1 MTVSPPLTLLLLSSL
16 SLSASYLSSVSFSF
30 LRYLPTPGCLFF
42 KPKPITIMST
52 QTPHVPTPKGARS
65 INNTANNNNN
75 QRRPSKK
82 MTTPHPQHPAML
94 STPPSSPP
102 RNMSPA
108 GIMTD
113 SSVNVHSKKKPPRSG
128 KKPQPRNTNGVSPAP
143 TQNGHQ
149 NSHRHTNSQ
158 SSVATPQAKDNAAA
172 YAGPTFHAS
181 PAPSALP
188 IPSFFSKSFPESDLA
203 PTLETDSDSA
213 EMEPDLETTPSK
225 PRSARPHTVAT
236 TQAAQAT
243 PLDFLF
249 KAAVQARTANTMN
262 SPEAAP
268 RAHSPQT
275 DSQKLQALN
284 KHTPGGMFPMDLESE
299 RARASPI
306 GPSFAPSFQ
315 DRLNAFRSSS
325 SPSQSPS
332 PAPATTAE
340 DQNRMKTEQLKYMLL
355 NPRPQERPSS
365 STSPPG
371 QAQLGHYGSPH
382 APRPNINATVPHHA
396 TPTRTSSGPP
406 AGLSHGYSPAGPPQP
421 GHLDHN
427 KHRNIAGH
435 PSYPYIHA
443 NGSQPLR
450 NTKSPLRREV
460 SGNNGYG
467 NGYYSNG
474 YPSGHSSPAPYGPYG
489 NNHHAATAPA
499 PVPQQSGFVSPQPQ
513 YTQAAFALPTNS
525 PSPSTSRPV
534 DTKKMEDDLRRIL
547 KLDAAQAAGPGLPSS
562 GMQRSFA

>member
-1 MTVSPPLTLLLLSSL
+1 
-16 SLSASYLSSVSFSF
+16 
-30 LRYLPTPGCLFF
+30 
-42 KPKPITIMST
+42 MST
-52 QTPHVPTPKGARS
+52 QTPHDPTPKGARNN
-65 INNTANNNNN
+65 NNTANTNNH
-75 QRRPSKK
+75 RKPSKK
-82 MTTPHPQHPAML
+82 MTTPHTQHPAML

-128 KKPQPRNTNGVSPAP
+128 KKPQPRNANGVSPAP
-143 TQNGHQ
+143 IQNGHQ
-149 NSHRHTNSQ
+149 NGHRHTNSQ
-158 SSVATPQAKDNAAA
+158 PSVATPQAKDNAAA

-236 TQAAQAT
+236 TQEAQPT

-262 SPEAAP
+262 SPEPAP
-268 RAHSPQT
+268 RVHSPQT
-275 DSQKLQALN
+275 DSQKLQALS

-332 PAPATTAE
+332 PAPAITTQE
-340 DQNRMKTEQLKYMLL
+340 QNRMKTEQLKYMLL
-355 NPRPQERPSS
+355 NPRPQEPPSS
-365 STSPPG
+365 SSSPPA
-371 QAQLGHYGSPH
+371 QAQLGNYGGH
-382 APRPNINATVPHHA
+382 ATRPNINATVPHYA
-396 TPTRTSSGPP
+396 TPVRTSSGPP
-406 AGLSHGYSPAGPPQP
+406 AVLSHGYSPAGPPQP
-421 GHLDHN
+421 GHTN
-427 KHRNIAGH
+427 NNNNHRNIAGH
-435 PSYPYIHA
+435 PSYPYTHA

-450 NTKSPLRREV
+450 NANSPLRREV
-460 SGNNGYG
+460 SGSNGYS
-467 NGYYSNG
+467 NGYENGHYSNG
-474 YPSGHSSPAPYGPYG
+474 YPSGHSSPAPYG
-489 NNHHAATAPA
+489 NNHYAATAPA
-499 PVPQQSGFVSPQPQ
+499 PIPQRSGFVSPQPQ

-547 KLDAAQAAGPGLPSS
+547 KLDAAQAPGPGLPSS

>member
-1 MTVSPPLTLLLLSSL
+1 
-16 SLSASYLSSVSFSF
+16 
-30 LRYLPTPGCLFF
+30 
-42 KPKPITIMST
+42 MST
-52 QTPHVPTPKGARS
+52 HTPNVPTSKGARNN
-65 INNTANNNNN
+65 NNTANNNTNN
-75 QRRPSKK
+75 HRKPSKK

-108 GIMTD
+108 GIVTD
-113 SSVNVHSKKKPPRSG
+113 SSVSVHSKKKPPRSG
-128 KKPQPRNTNGVSPAP
+128 KKPQPRNVNGVSPAP
-143 TQNGHQ
+143 TQNGH
-149 NSHRHTNSQ
+149 RHTNSQ
-158 SSVATPQAKDNAAA
+158 PSVATPQAKDIATA

-213 EMEPDLETTPSK
+213 EMEPDLDTTPSK
-225 PRSARPHTVAT
+225 PRSARPHTLAT
-236 TQAAQAT
+236 TQAAQPT

-249 KAAVQARTANTMN
+249 KAAVQARTAKTMN

-268 RAHSPQT
+268 RVHSPQT
-275 DSQKLQALN
+275 DPRKVQAN
-284 KHTPGGMFPMDLESE
+284 RHTPGGMFPMDLESE

-315 DRLNAFRSSS
+315 DRLNAFRASS

-332 PAPATTAE
+332 PALATTAE

-355 NPRPQERPSS
+355 NPRPQEPPSS
-365 STSPPG
+365 STTPSA
-371 QAQLGHYGSPH
+371 QAQLGHYGAQAS
-382 APRPNINATVPHHA
+382 RPNINATVPHYA
-396 TPTRTSSGPP
+396 TPMRTSSGSP
-406 AGLSHGYSPAGPPQP
+406 AVLSHGYSPVGPPQP
-421 GHLDHN
+421 EHIDHSN
-427 KHRNIAGH
+427 HHKIAGH
-435 PSYPYIHA
+435 PSYPYTHA

-450 NTKSPLRREV
+450 NTNSPLRREV
-460 SGNNGYG
+460 SGTNGYSNGYG

-474 YPSGHSSPAPYGPYG
+474 YPSGQSSPVPYGK
-489 NNHHAATAPA
+489 NHYAATAPA
-499 PVPQQSGFVSPQPQ
+499 PVPPQSGFVSPQPQ
-513 YTQAAFALPTNS
+513 YTQAAFPLPTNS

-547 KLDAAQAAGPGLPSS
+547 KLDAAQAPGPALPSS